1 MNIYKIN
8 AKKAK
13 NNNTN
18 LYSRFCILFIHK
30 KNKKLISSKYAFFHS
45 HDHEPSGSLN
55 RWEPCDYCSLDVKS
69 LTLLPVLG
77 EITNR
82 VHL

>member
-1 MNIYKIN
+1 MINLKFYLFMNIYKIN

-30 KNKKLISSKYAFFHS
+30 KKLKI
-45 HDHEPSGSLN
+45 DIE
-55 RWEPCDYCSLDVKS
+55 
-69 LTLLPVLG
+69 
-77 EITNR
+77 
-82 VHL
+82 